1 MCLKTAGLVTNRVD
15 PDQMPH
21 SVASDL
27 GLHCLF
33 MHVCLNTWGKYNIFH
48 LQFTNKVTTEL
59 LHLIS
64 PHQVFLPISPLSVVI
79 HKHIYIS
86 TLQNFSSFFFHL
98 LGSRYCS
105 CLFEGLTS
113 LSTSFTHAMTVSWC
127 EAIKGHQ
134 VPHLMPFY
142 SATLLQYHAQDTLT
156 WHYHRSHYTDTSAK
170 QS

>member
-15 PDQMPH
+15 PDQMSH
-21 SVASDL
+21 SAASDL

-48 LQFTNKVTTEL
+48 LQFTSKVTTEL

-79 HKHIYIS
+79 HKNIHFY
-86 TLQNFSSFFFHL
+86 LANFPILFFFFVF
-98 LGSRYCS
+98 RTYIRAPDN
-105 CLFEGLTS
+105 CLFVCLRGLTS
-113 LSTSFTHAMTVSWC
+113 LSTSFHSCHDSVLMWRRD
-127 EAIKGHQ
+127 
-134 VPHLMPFY
+134 LMPFY
-142 SATLLQYHAQDTLT
+142 SATLLQYHTQDTPT
-156 WHYHRSHYTDTSAK
+156 WHYHRSHYTDTGAK